1 MKRILFFFVFVI
13 FMASLHGQIENTKGN
28 ISAILN
34 NATISVTIGGDFPVT
49 GSFPALI
56 NERVDQFITR
66 IYIDARTKAIG
77 SITDPETLK
86 RLNEKLNNFSFRGI
100 IIKRSSGESITIDLQ
115 KFRLNGDFKNNPYLK
130 NDDVIIF
137 PPSNI
142 EINFFRI
149 SGAVNYPARYPFVEG
164 DKLFDAIELAQGIN
178 PAYKDVKHV
187 EINRLSYDGQTMT
200 KLEVNLDTN
209 IPLQRG
215 DRITI
220 IADETQKKDFSALV
234 VGEVHRPGKI
244 GITKHTTTLRNLIEM
259 AGGIRQD
266 ASLKRAK
273 LYSGRSLQALIEK
286 EYEIKIKDITELT
299 SKELEEKYMQ
309 LDYNLMSRMSN
320 LTEVDTAYFLAEN
333 QIRLLNETGSIDFT
347 KLDDTTSEESKYIVN
362 DGDIIIIPKQEK
374 VVYVFGQVTNPGRVN
389 FVEDKDYKYYINQA
403 GGLGEFSDDDV
414 MLIKG
419 SSRKWISLN
428 DNNINIED
436 GDYIYIPKN
445 PKRSFKYYISLAS
458 DYLSIVGSVATIIL
472 LLIQINK

>member
-1 MKRILFFFVFVI
+1 MKRILFFLVLTFLI
-13 FMASLHGQIENTKGN
+13 SNTYSQTENTKSSVSSL
-28 ISAILN
+28 IN
-34 NATISVTIGGDFPVT
+34 NPTISVTIGGDFPIT
-49 GSFPALI
+49 GSFPAFI
-56 NERVDQFITR
+56 NDRVDQFITR
-66 IYIDARTKAIG
+66 MYLEARTKAL
-77 SITDPETLK
+77 SNITDPEIFK
-86 RLNEKLNNFSFRGI
+86 SLNNKLNNFFLRGI
-100 IIKRSSGESITIDLQ
+100 TLKRSSGETIIIDLQ

-137 PPSNI
+137 PPANI

-164 DKLFDAIELAQGIN
+164 DKLSDAIELAQGIN
-178 PAYKDVKHV
+178 PAYKDVKQV

-200 KLEVNLDTN
+200 KLAVNINTN

-215 DRITI
+215 DRITV
-220 IADETQKKDFSALV
+220 IADETQKKDFSVLV
-234 VGEVHRPGKI
+234 VGEVNRPGKI
-244 GITKHTTTLRNLIEM
+244 AITKYTTTIKSLIEM
-259 AGGIRQD
+259 AGGFRKD

-273 LYSGRSLQALIEK
+273 LYSGRSLQALLEK
-286 EYEIKIKDITELT
+286 EYGIKIKDITELT

-347 KLDDTTSEESKYIVN
+347 KLDDSTSEESKYIVN

-374 VVYVFGQVTNPGRVN
+374 IVYVFGQVSNPGRVN
-389 FVEDKDYKYYINQA
+389 FVEGKDYKYYINKA

-436 GDYIYIPKN
+436 GDYIYIPKD
-445 PKRSFKYYISLAS
+445 PKRSFKYYISLTS
-458 DYLSIVGSVATIIL
+458 NYLSIVGSVATIIL